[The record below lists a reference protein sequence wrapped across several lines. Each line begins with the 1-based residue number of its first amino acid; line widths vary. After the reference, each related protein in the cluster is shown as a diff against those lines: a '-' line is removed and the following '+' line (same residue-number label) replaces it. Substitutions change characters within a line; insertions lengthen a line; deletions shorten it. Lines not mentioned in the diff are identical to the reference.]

1 MQNNEQGPIR
11 KNDPQIINKYT
22 KKNRMSNIHIKNLI

>member
-1 MQNNEQGPIR
+1 MQNNKRGPIR

-22 KKNRMSNIHIKNLI
+22 KKTRMSNISIKNLI